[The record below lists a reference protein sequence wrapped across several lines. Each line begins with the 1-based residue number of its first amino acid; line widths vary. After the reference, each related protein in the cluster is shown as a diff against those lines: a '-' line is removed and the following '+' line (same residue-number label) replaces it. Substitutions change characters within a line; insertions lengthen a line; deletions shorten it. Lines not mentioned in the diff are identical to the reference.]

1 MVEDG
6 ALQLLQ
12 LRSRLDADPVHQL
25 GACVTVGLE
34 RLGLAPRP
42 VQRQHPLRVQLLAQ
56 RVLRHELVQLADDV
70 SMATL
75 VEVVLDRQ
83 LVCAHPSLVEPA
95 DLRGGERLLGHV
107 GECLAAPERER
118 LARAG
123 LLHETL
129 EPLDVDRVRRQAE
142 LIAATVGDDRR
153 PVAVEQPP

>member
-12 LRSRLDADPVHQL
+12 LGSRLDADPVHQL
-25 GACVTVGLE
+25 GARVMVGLE

-42 VQRQHPLRVQLLAQ
+42 VQRQHPLRMQLLAQ

-95 DLRGGERLLGHV
+95 DLRGGERLLRHV
-107 GECLAAPERER
+107 GECLAAPEREC

-129 EPLDVDRVRRQAE
+129 EPLDVDRVRR
-142 LIAATVGDDRR
+142 
-153 PVAVEQPP
+153 